1 MARSRHMKRERNK
14 TRDAPQAAVW
24 ITAEQ
29 DSGWSELPG
38 GCVRWGFRIAVSGT
52 QTKVLQTPRQE
63 SLREL
68 GKKKFD
74 QWCHYDRIFHL
85 VDHSIVSSEGSWRLE
100 HKLWINSSRGK
111 KLQKAFGIRVNLV
124 K

>member
-1 MARSRHMKRERNK
+1 MKRERNK

-68 GKKKFD
+68 GKKK
-74 QWCHYDRIFHL
+74 
-85 VDHSIVSSEGSWRLE
+85 
-100 HKLWINSSRGK
+100 
-111 KLQKAFGIRVNLV
+111 NLTSGV
-124 K
+124 TMIEFSTLLIIP